1 MQDVVKQHEFGVQLY
16 GSIRRCFELIDTL
29 EQKRALLLA
38 TVSANDKSKPMQ
50 QSASRMEEQLWQME
64 AKVFDV
70 YLTGSRQDAFRNP
83 VQILER
89 LLAIS
94 KESLQSSADYPP
106 TDQQL
111 AVFAELKMELD
122 NVEKQ
127 YSSFLQ
133 SAEWKSFNKK

>member
-1 MQDVVKQHEFGVQLY
+1 MLVF
-16 GSIRRCFELIDTL
+16 TL
-29 EQKRALLLA
+29 EKPHAVAMLLLR
-38 TVSANDKSKPMQ
+38 TVPVLVLIGMFLLSPKTRISPGAKSID
-50 QSASRMEEQLWQME
+50 SFAS
-64 AKVFDV
+64 V
-70 YLTGSRQDAFRNP
+70 
-83 VQILER
+83 
-89 LLAIS
+89 S

-111 AVFAELKMELD
+111 AVFAELKAGLD